1 MNLGLNLGDTMSQKV
16 INWYPG
22 HMEKARR
29 QMIENLKAVDF
40 IIEVRDARIPNASKN
55 PMLNE
60 LAQNKKKLIILSK
73 KDLADENVTKEW
85 ARSIE
90 EEGSLVLVMNLQKDK
105 NIKQDI
111 VKASKELTKEIRDRM
126 IAKGIRPR
134 AMRAMACGI
143 PNSGKSTLIN
153 RIAGK
158 NRARVEDRPG
168 VTRGLSWIQAD
179 ESLDILDTPGVLW
192 PKFEDQKTGI
202 LLAATGAINE
212 DVVDVK
218 EIAKQTIQVIRNY
231 YPNLLESFFHT
242 DTDIETIHFL
252 NAIAKDKNFLKEN
265 RTYDELR
272 SAHYFLT
279 SLRKGD
285 FGSLSLEKPNEN
297 TEEMSK

>member
-1 MNLGLNLGDTMSQKV
+1 MDNKTN

-40 IIEVRDARIPNASKN
+40 IIEVRDARIPHASKN

-60 LAQNKKKLIILSK
+60 LAQGKKKLIILSK
-73 KDLADENVTKEW
+73 KDLADETITKAWKET
-85 ARSIE
+85 IQ
-90 EEGSLVLVMNLQKDK
+90 EEGTLVLVMNLQKDK
-105 NIKQDI
+105 NIKQSI
-111 VKASKELTKEIRDRM
+111 VNASEELTKEIRNRM

-158 NRARVEDRPG
+158 NRAKVEDRPG

-179 ESLDILDTPGVLW
+179 ETLDILDTPGVLW
-192 PKFEDQKTGI
+192 PKFEDQHTGT

-212 DVVDVK
+212 DVVDIK
-218 EIAKQTIQVIRNY
+218 EVAIETIEVVRSF
-231 YPNLLESFFHT
+231 YPNLLESYFHI
-242 DTDIETIHFL
+242 DFPLESVHFL
-252 NAIAKDKNFLKEN
+252 KAIAKDKNFLKEN
-265 RTYDELR
+265 QSLDELR

-279 SLRKGD
+279 SLRKGE
-285 FGSLSLEKPNEN
+285 FGQISLEKPHEENED
-297 TEEMSK
+297 MSE